1 MSTKLPVGEAALV
14 DYNIAAVHA
23 KNLWIDREEARMWI
37 FCCSSFGI
45 DVFETRVLHP

>member
-1 MSTKLPVGEAALV
+1 M
-14 DYNIAAVHA
+14 DYNIAAVRA
-23 KNLWIDREEARMWI
+23 KNLWIGREEDRMWI